1 MAYTL
6 STYYGQY
13 FLNDFTRMRNVERAM
28 PERFAAFDVEMVP
41 SAHKVYVSGKLGG
54 KRSWRVTEPHTVSF
68 GRCNAL
74 GLSAAD
80 VLPLVLGHKGKYL

>member
-1 MAYTL
+1 M
-6 STYYGQY
+6 
-13 FLNDFTRMRNVERAM
+13 NDFARMRNVERAM

>member
-1 MAYTL
+1 
-6 STYYGQY
+6 
-13 FLNDFTRMRNVERAM
+13 M

-54 KRSWRVTEPHTVSF
+54 EAVVARDRTSHRFVC
-68 GRCNAL
+68 RCNAL
-74 GLSAAD
+74 GLPAAD